1 MLRRIGTKF
10 AIGLLRFLAI
20 LPYGLVARFGDGL
33 GWLLYQVPSRRRRIV
48 HTNLSLCF
56 PQWSDEKR
64 AQIAQ
69 QHFRHAIR
77 SYVERSVQWFGSQS
91 KLEKL
96 VQVDSAVDLT
106 DPDLPPTLFLGL
118 HFVGI
123 EAGSIFLNHALGRR
137 CGSLYQPMSNP
148 ELEAVYST
156 LTANVEKGLSTKLT
170 QWSDDWTASF
180 QKDGFATMACPGWML
195 GVVSGNAEGVEGWDF
210 ANVFPGGGGNWG
222 GSFLTV
228 PKQSEHPD
236 EAKEFAAWITA
247 PEQQVKAFQAIGAFP
262 SQVDALDDPAVVDM
276 TNEFFNN
283 APVGQILGDR
293 AAAITVQP
301 YKGPKYSDI
310 LQAFQAALVRVD
322 DGSNTPEQSWE
333 TFLSDVEQ
341 L

>member
-64 AQIAQ
+64 TQIAQ

-148 ELEAVYST
+148 ELEAVAKAARGRFGADMASRADSARVVLRWLRDRKPVMLGADMDYGLRNSTFVPFFGVPACT
-156 LTANVEKGLSTKLT
+156 LTAVGRFAKVGHAQVVPFIGEVLPDYKGYRLKVFEPWQDYPSG
-170 QWSDDWTASF
+170 DDDIDARR
-180 QKDGFATMACPGWML
+180 M
-195 GVVSGNAEGVEGWDF
+195 NA
-210 ANVFPGGGGNWG
+210 
-222 GSFLTV
+222 FLEQQI
-228 PKQSEHPD
+228 PRM
-236 EAKEFAAWITA
+236 
-247 PEQQVKAFQAIGAFP
+247 PEQYYWVHKRFKTRPPGMP
-262 SQVDALDDPAVVDM
+262 SV
-276 TNEFFNN
+276 
-283 APVGQILGDR
+283 
-293 AAAITVQP
+293 
-301 YKGPKYSDI
+301 Y
-310 LQAFQAALVRVD
+310 
-322 DGSNTPEQSWE
+322 
-333 TFLSDVEQ
+333 
-341 L
+341 

>member
-148 ELEAVYST
+148 ELEAVAKAARGRFGADMASRADSARVVLRWLRDRKPVMLGADMDYGLRNSTFVPFFGVPACT
-156 LTANVEKGLSTKLT
+156 LTAVGRFAKVGHAQVVPFIGEVLPDYKGYRLKVFEPWQDYPSG
-170 QWSDDWTASF
+170 DDDIDARR
-180 QKDGFATMACPGWML
+180 M
-195 GVVSGNAEGVEGWDF
+195 NA
-210 ANVFPGGGGNWG
+210 
-222 GSFLTV
+222 FLEQQI
-228 PKQSEHPD
+228 PRM
-236 EAKEFAAWITA
+236 
-247 PEQQVKAFQAIGAFP
+247 PEQYYWVHKRFKTRPPGMP
-262 SQVDALDDPAVVDM
+262 SV
-276 TNEFFNN
+276 
-283 APVGQILGDR
+283 
-293 AAAITVQP
+293 
-301 YKGPKYSDI
+301 Y
-310 LQAFQAALVRVD
+310 
-322 DGSNTPEQSWE
+322 
-333 TFLSDVEQ
+333 
-341 L
+341 

>member
-10 AIGLLRFLAI
+10 AIGLLKFLAI

-148 ELEAVYST
+148 ELEAVAKAARGRFGADMASRADSARVVLRWLRDRKPVMLGADMDYGLRNSTFVPFFGVPACT
-156 LTANVEKGLSTKLT
+156 LTAVGRFAKVGHAQVVPFIGEVLPNYKGYRLKVFEPWQDYPSG
-170 QWSDDWTASF
+170 DDDIDARR
-180 QKDGFATMACPGWML
+180 M
-195 GVVSGNAEGVEGWDF
+195 NA
-210 ANVFPGGGGNWG
+210 
-222 GSFLTV
+222 FLEQQI
-228 PKQSEHPD
+228 PRM
-236 EAKEFAAWITA
+236 
-247 PEQQVKAFQAIGAFP
+247 PEQYYWVHKRFKTRPPGMP
-262 SQVDALDDPAVVDM
+262 SV
-276 TNEFFNN
+276 
-283 APVGQILGDR
+283 
-293 AAAITVQP
+293 
-301 YKGPKYSDI
+301 Y
-310 LQAFQAALVRVD
+310 
-322 DGSNTPEQSWE
+322 
-333 TFLSDVEQ
+333 
-341 L
+341 

>member
-10 AIGLLRFLAI
+10 AIGLLKFLAI

-148 ELEAVYST
+148 ELEAVAKAARGRFGADMASRADSARVVLRWLRDRKPVMLGADMDYGLRNSTFVPFFGVPACT
-156 LTANVEKGLSTKLT
+156 LTAVGRFAKVGHAQVVPFIGEVLPNYKGYRLKVFEPWQDYPSG
-170 QWSDDWTASF
+170 DDDIDARR
-180 QKDGFATMACPGWML
+180 M
-195 GVVSGNAEGVEGWDF
+195 NA
-210 ANVFPGGGGNWG
+210 
-222 GSFLTV
+222 FLEQQI
-228 PKQSEHPD
+228 PRM
-236 EAKEFAAWITA
+236 
-247 PEQQVKAFQAIGAFP
+247 PEQYYWVHKRFKTRPPGVP
-262 SQVDALDDPAVVDM
+262 SV
-276 TNEFFNN
+276 
-283 APVGQILGDR
+283 
-293 AAAITVQP
+293 
-301 YKGPKYSDI
+301 Y
-310 LQAFQAALVRVD
+310 
-322 DGSNTPEQSWE
+322 
-333 TFLSDVEQ
+333 
-341 L
+341 